1 MRNRGGSAIDVRT
14 NSTGSATNNGHVE
27 LPNRLEHSYYSDN
40 AYWSFGDF
48 QSDRDSRNTTI
59 HPRISW
65 KVSKTTSTALS
76 ISATSTTVRILP
88 NNPVPNDNRWVW
100 STMATTIFATS
111 SYERLTHTYH
121 LEHGQGTRNKVH
133 KRFSDV

>member
-1 MRNRGGSAIDVRT
+1 MRNRGGSATDVRA
-14 NSTGSATNNGHVE
+14 NSTGSATSNGHVE
-27 LPNRLEHSYYSDN
+27 FPNRLEHSYYSDK
-40 AYWSFGDF
+40 AYGSFGDF
-48 QSDRDSRNTTI
+48 QADRDSRNTTI

-65 KVSKTTSTALS
+65 KVSKTTSRALS

-100 STMATTIFATS
+100 STIATTIFATS

-121 LEHGQGTRNKVH
+121 LEHGQGTRNQAH
-133 KRFSDV
+133 KRFSNV